1 MLLNKKTG
9 ENMINYSCKNCNN
22 LECETSICPV
32 CGQRTYINRSEI
44 FWCEKCNIP
53 NYDRICAC
61 CNNEG
66 KYISTDIR
74 PVFPEERLL
83 IEVLLGKPFKFAN
96 KSVWNTSGNNY
107 IVDGKKIKFSL
118 KDTIE
123 KNNPKDVINLL
134 KKHEKQNEEYVK
146 NVYSCEYIKL
156 FIESNRIRLQ
166 YIMTE
171 AMKYIKNISQQY
183 KDDSMFVSFSGGKD
197 STVTSDIV
205 MKALGRENII
215 HIYGDTTLEYPA
227 TSIYLE
233 RFKKMHSKT
242 PMLIAKNKEQDFNEL
257 CKIIGPPSRM
267 MRWCCTIFKTGAIT
281 RKIDSTF
288 KNQREILTFQ
298 GIRRNESTARNKYD
312 RESKDSKISKQL
324 AVSPIIDW
332 LEFDIW
338 LYIISNNVDFNDAYR
353 LGFSR
358 VGCWCC
364 PNNSSWS
371 EFLSSIYMEEKYEI
385 FHNILLDFARGI
397 GKLDAEE
404 YIRGGGW
411 KARQGGN
418 GLEYSKNAVLEF
430 KPCALLD
437 NTINFELTKNIGD
450 NLYELFK
457 PFGTI
462 NYSIGNQRLGEVYV
476 LNRTTN
482 EPILKISGRKGQ
494 KNLKV
499 TVVKFKGVFKDMK
512 TSEMLIKNQ
521 ITKYQTC
528 IGCLACES
536 HCKHN
541 AIKISNV
548 GINTE
553 LVYKIDDKKC
563 IGCLEC
569 VKHFSGGCFMKKVL
583 RTKTGE
589 KNG

>member
-1 MLLNKKTG
+1 
-9 ENMINYSCKNCNN
+9 MIKYSCTNCSN

-32 CGQRTYINRSEI
+32 CGQRTHISKSEI
-44 FWCEKCNIP
+44 YWCSNCNIP
-53 NYDRICAC
+53 NYDKVCSC
-61 CNNEG
+61 CNSEG
-66 KYISTDIR
+66 KYVGTDIR

-83 IEVLLGKPFKFAN
+83 LEVLLGEPFKFAD

-107 IVDGKKIKFSL
+107 IVDGKKIKFS
-118 KDTIE
+118 I
-123 KNNPKDVINLL
+123 KDVIEKSNTKEIIKIL
-134 KKHEKQNEEYVK
+134 KENEEENNK
-146 NVYSCEYIKL
+146 YSNGFIDNRFIKMFVESNRLRLNYIMSEAIEYIKE
-156 FIESNRIRLQ
+156 IAKQ
-166 YIMTE
+166 Y
-171 AMKYIKNISQQY
+171 N
-183 KDDSMFVSFSGGKD
+183 DDSMYVSFSGGKD

-215 HIYGDTTLEYPA
+215 HIYGDTTLEYPTTA
-227 TSIYLE
+227 VYID
-233 RFKKMHSKT
+233 RFKKIHNKT
-242 PMLIAKNKEQDFNEL
+242 PMLVAKNKEQDFNEL
-257 CKIIGPPSRM
+257 CKVIGPPSRM

-288 KNQREILTFQ
+288 RDKKEVLTFQ
-298 GIRRNESTARNKYD
+298 GIRRNESAARNKYD
-312 RESKDSKISKQL
+312 RESKNSKISKQL

-338 LYIISNNVDFNDAYR
+338 LYLISNKVDFNDAYK

-371 EFLSSIYMEEKYEI
+371 EFLSAIYMEEKYDK
-385 FHNILLDFARGI
+385 FHSILLDFAKNI
-397 GKLDAEE
+397 GKPDPEE
-404 YIRGGGW
+404 YIRSGGW

-430 KPCALLD
+430 KPCALME
-437 NTINFELTKNIGD
+437 NTINFELSKNVD
-450 NLYELFK
+450 ENLYELFK

-462 NYSIGNQRLGEVYV
+462 NYTIGNKRLGEVYI
-476 LNRTTN
+476 LNRVTN
-482 EPILKISGRKGQ
+482 EPILKISGRIGQ
-494 KNLKV
+494 RNLKV
-499 TVVKFKGVFKDMK
+499 TVVKFKGMFKDMK

-541 AIKISNV
+541 AIKISNIGV
-548 GINTE
+548 NKE
-553 LVYKIDDKKC
+553 LKYKIEEKKC
-563 IGCLEC
+563 VGCLEC

-583 RTKTGE
+583 RTKVGE

>member
-1 MLLNKKTG
+1 
-9 ENMINYSCKNCNN
+9 MIKYSCANCSN

-32 CGQRTYINRSEI
+32 CGQRTYISKSEI
-44 FWCEKCNIP
+44 YWCSNCNIP
-53 NYDRICAC
+53 NYDKVCSC
-61 CNNEG
+61 CNSEG
-66 KYISTDIR
+66 KYIGTDIR

-83 IEVLLGKPFKFAN
+83 LEVFLGEPFKFAD

-107 IVDGKKIKFSL
+107 IVDGKKIKFS
-118 KDTIE
+118 I
-123 KNNPKDVINLL
+123 KDVIEKSNTKEIIKIL
-134 KKHEKQNEEYVK
+134 KENEEENNK
-146 NVYSCEYIKL
+146 YSNGFIDNRFIKMFVESNRLRLNYIMSEAIEYIKE
-156 FIESNRIRLQ
+156 IAKQ
-166 YIMTE
+166 Y
-171 AMKYIKNISQQY
+171 N
-183 KDDSMFVSFSGGKD
+183 DDSMFVSFSGGKD

-215 HIYGDTTLEYPA
+215 HIYGDTTLEYPTTA
-227 TSIYLE
+227 VYID
-233 RFKKMHSKT
+233 RFKKIHNKT
-242 PMLIAKNKEQDFNEL
+242 PMLVAKNKEQDFNEL
-257 CKIIGPPSRM
+257 CKVIGPPSRM

-288 KNQREILTFQ
+288 RDKKEVLTFQ

-312 RESKDSKISKQL
+312 RESKNSKISKQL

-338 LYIISNNVDFNDAYR
+338 LYLISNKVDFNDAYK

-371 EFLSSIYMEEKYEI
+371 EFLSAIYMEEKYDK
-385 FHNILLDFARGI
+385 FHSILLDFAKNI
-397 GKLDAEE
+397 GKPDPEE
-404 YIRGGGW
+404 YIRSGGW

-430 KPCALLD
+430 KPCALME
-437 NTINFELTKNIGD
+437 NTINFELSKNVD
-450 NLYELFK
+450 ENLYELFK

-462 NYSIGNQRLGEVYV
+462 NYTIGNKRLGEVYI
-476 LNRTTN
+476 LNRVTN
-482 EPILKISGRKGQ
+482 EPILKISGRIGQ
-494 KNLKV
+494 RNLKV
-499 TVVKFKGVFKDMK
+499 TVVKFKGMFKDMK

-541 AIKISNV
+541 AIKISNIGV
-548 GINTE
+548 NKE
-553 LVYKIDDKKC
+553 LKYKIDEKKC
-563 IGCLEC
+563 VGCLEC

-583 RTKTGE
+583 RTKVGE

>member
-1 MLLNKKTG
+1 
-9 ENMINYSCKNCNN
+9 MIKYSCTNCSN

-32 CGQRTYINRSEI
+32 CGQRTHISKSEI
-44 FWCEKCNIP
+44 YWCSNCNIP
-53 NYDRICAC
+53 NYDKVCSC
-61 CNNEG
+61 CNSEG
-66 KYISTDIR
+66 KYVGTDIR

-83 IEVLLGKPFKFAN
+83 LEVLLGEPFKFAD

-107 IVDGKKIKFSL
+107 IVDGKKIKFS
-118 KDTIE
+118 I
-123 KNNPKDVINLL
+123 KDVIKKSNTKEIIKIL
-134 KKHEKQNEEYVK
+134 KENEEENNK
-146 NVYSCEYIKL
+146 YSNGFIDNRFIKMFVESNRLRLNYIMSEAIEYIKE
-156 FIESNRIRLQ
+156 IAKQ
-166 YIMTE
+166 Y
-171 AMKYIKNISQQY
+171 N
-183 KDDSMFVSFSGGKD
+183 DDSMFVSFSGGKD

-215 HIYGDTTLEYPA
+215 HIYGDTTLEYPTTA
-227 TSIYLE
+227 VYID
-233 RFKKMHSKT
+233 RFKKIHNKT
-242 PMLIAKNKEQDFNEL
+242 PMLVAKNKEQDFNEL
-257 CKIIGPPSRM
+257 CKVIGPPSRM

-288 KNQREILTFQ
+288 RDKKEVLTFQ
-298 GIRRNESTARNKYD
+298 GIRRNESAARNKYD
-312 RESKDSKISKQL
+312 RESKNSKISKQL

-338 LYIISNNVDFNDAYR
+338 LYLISNKVDFNDAYK

-371 EFLSSIYMEEKYEI
+371 EFLSAIYMEEKYDK
-385 FHNILLDFARGI
+385 FHSILLDFAKNI
-397 GKLDAEE
+397 GKPDPEE
-404 YIRGGGW
+404 YIRSGGW

-430 KPCALLD
+430 KPCALME
-437 NTINFELTKNIGD
+437 NTINFELSKNVD
-450 NLYELFK
+450 ENLYELFK

-462 NYSIGNQRLGEVYV
+462 NYTIGNKRLGEVYI
-476 LNRTTN
+476 LNRVTN
-482 EPILKISGRKGQ
+482 EPILKISGRIGQ
-494 KNLKV
+494 RNLKV
-499 TVVKFKGVFKDMK
+499 TVVKFKGMFKDMK

-541 AIKISNV
+541 AIKISNIGV
-548 GINTE
+548 NKE
-553 LVYKIDDKKC
+553 LKYKIDEKKC
-563 IGCLEC
+563 VGCLEC

-583 RTKTGE
+583 RTKVGE

>member
-1 MLLNKKTG
+1 
-9 ENMINYSCKNCNN
+9 MIKYSCTNCSN

-32 CGQRTYINRSEI
+32 CSQRTHISKSEI
-44 FWCEKCNIP
+44 YWCSNCNIP
-53 NYDRICAC
+53 NYDKVCTC
-61 CNNEG
+61 CNSEG
-66 KYISTDIR
+66 KYVGTDIR

-83 IEVLLGKPFKFAN
+83 LEVLLGEPFKFAD

-107 IVDGKKIKFSL
+107 IVDGKKIKFS
-118 KDTIE
+118 I
-123 KNNPKDVINLL
+123 KDVIEKSNTKEIIKIL
-134 KKHEKQNEEYVK
+134 KENEEENNK
-146 NVYSCEYIKL
+146 YSNEFIDNRFIKMFVESNRLRLNYIMSEAIEYIKE
-156 FIESNRIRLQ
+156 IARQ
-166 YIMTE
+166 Y
-171 AMKYIKNISQQY
+171 N
-183 KDDSMFVSFSGGKD
+183 DDSMFVSFSGGKD

-215 HIYGDTTLEYPA
+215 HIYGDTTLEYPTTA
-227 TSIYLE
+227 VYID
-233 RFKKMHSKT
+233 RFKKIHNKT
-242 PMLIAKNKEQDFNEL
+242 PMLVAKNKEQDFNEL
-257 CKIIGPPSRM
+257 CKVIGPPSRM

-288 KNQREILTFQ
+288 RDKKEVLTFQ

-312 RESKDSKISKQL
+312 RESKNSKISKQL

-338 LYIISNNVDFNDAYR
+338 LYLISNKVDFNDAYK

-371 EFLSSIYMEEKYEI
+371 EFLSAIYMEEKYDK
-385 FHNILLDFARGI
+385 FHSILLDFAKNI
-397 GKLDAEE
+397 GKPDPEE
-404 YIRGGGW
+404 YIRSGGW

-430 KPCALLD
+430 KPCALME
-437 NTINFELTKNIGD
+437 NTINFELSKNVD
-450 NLYELFK
+450 ENLYELFK

-462 NYSIGNQRLGEVYV
+462 NYTIGNKRLGEVYI
-476 LNRTTN
+476 LNRITN
-482 EPILKISGRKGQ
+482 EPILKISGRIGQ
-494 KNLKV
+494 RNLKV

-541 AIKISNV
+541 AIKISNI
-548 GINTE
+548 GINKE
-553 LVYKIDDKKC
+553 LKYKIDEKKC
-563 IGCLEC
+563 VGCLEC

-583 RTKTGE
+583 RTKVGE